1 MSLKYWKNKR
11 SKTTYSKGTLILGVF
26 FLVPFFLVPFFGVPS
41 QTREFLG
48 RLQIT
53 SDEQFLALVLFFS
66 FSYVGIPALSPF
78 IDTFS
83 SFFKRKKE
91 N

>member
-1 MSLKYWKNKR
+1 
-11 SKTTYSKGTLILGVF
+11 
-26 FLVPFFLVPFFGVPS
+26 LVPFFGVPS

-78 IDTFS
+78 IDTFLLFS
-83 SFFKRKKE
+83 KEKKKINFFSFAHLCRSVVLKATGERQK
-91 N
+91 